1 MQAEG
6 SPGVLFL
13 DQLRRGHGRIG
24 WILMHHLVSGQPYR
38 PQGRGLAHTWIAL
51 EPRLA
56 ALGCSAGPPCNPVC
70 LFRKLGSGYFHSA

>member
-13 DQLRRGHGRIG
+13 DRLRRGHWKIG
-24 WILMHHLVSGQPYR
+24 WILMQHLSGQSYR
-38 PQGRGLAHTWIAL
+38 PQGRGRAHTSIAL

-56 ALGCSAGPPCNPVC
+56 ALGCSAGPPCD
-70 LFRKLGSGYFHSA
+70 LFR